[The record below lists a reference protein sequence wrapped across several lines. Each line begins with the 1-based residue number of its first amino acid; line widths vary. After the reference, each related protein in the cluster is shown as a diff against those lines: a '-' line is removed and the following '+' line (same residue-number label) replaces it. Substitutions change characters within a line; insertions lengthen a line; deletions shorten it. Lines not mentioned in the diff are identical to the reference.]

1 MTTAPLRL
9 AFVAVLVAV
18 APAFAA
24 EPTRGTALL
33 DFHADWCGPCRQM
46 RPAVEALSAKGFPVR
61 SIDIDDHADLAERYR
76 IEAVPT
82 FVVVDG
88 DGRELARREG
98 VHSALDL
105 ARWYN
110 GAAASATRTAEPAP
124 REERPPVRP
133 ASTAA
138 APRRANPD
146 PWETVVRITVRE
158 TGSVGFGSG
167 TVIHSTEEEAVILTC
182 AHIFQTHG
190 RPVRPDQFDLPVQV
204 ELFDGNLTGPTGQ
217 TVRPLGAPIP
227 GEVIDY
233 DFERDVALVRI
244 RPGRSVPAARVV
256 PPRWSPKAR
265 MTMYTVGCSK
275 GHDATAWNTV
285 ITSPEVRPFPN
296 RPGYAAIQCQFSPIQ
311 GRSGGGLFTDD
322 GYVAGVCNFAFDP
335 RVSKGLYAAPA
346 SIYAILDRNRLAHLY
361 KDRPRGYNLAVA
373 DNRSESAG
381 TLANPDDAYVRMQGP
396 AEADEARGHL
406 LDVTPISV
414 PPPEMAG
421 VRLPDTASGPA
432 GVGRLSAA
440 SERTDRPAS
449 TRSGWV
455 AVGSGGSSSPTSGT
469 SPRRRTDD
477 RPAFDDVLP
486 APTHGLGAADP
497 EPSRPGNG
505 SAARG
510 WQPSSGRG
518 R

>member
-18 APAFAA
+18 APALAA
-24 EPTRGTALL
+24 EPTRGPALL

-46 RPAVEALSAKGFPVR
+46 RPVVDALTAKRFPVR

-82 FVVVDG
+82 FVVVDR

-98 VHSALDL
+98 LQSALDL
-105 ARWYN
+105 AKLYN
-110 GAAASATRTAEPAP
+110 ESVAAASRSSSSAAP
-124 REERPPVRP
+124 EEERPPVRP
-133 ASTAA
+133 ASTAP
-138 APRRANPD
+138 APRRPNPD

-167 TVIHSTEEEAVILTC
+167 TVIHSTDEEAVILTC

-204 ELFDGNLTGPTGQ
+204 ELFDGNLTGPKGQ

-244 RPGRSVPAARVV
+244 RPGRAVPAARVV
-256 PPRWSPKAR
+256 PPRWSPRAR

-296 RPGYAAIQCQFSPIQ
+296 RPGYAAIQCQYSPIQ

-322 GYVAGVCNFAFDP
+322 GYIAGVCNFAFDP
-335 RVSKGLYAAPA
+335 RVAKGLYAAPA
-346 SIYAILDRNRLAHLY
+346 SIYAILDRNRLADLY
-361 KDRPRGYNLAVA
+361 RDRSRGRNLAVA

-406 LDVTPISV
+406 LDVAPISV

-421 VRLPDTASGPA
+421 VRVPGSAA
-432 GVGRLSAA
+432 VGRLSAA
-440 SERTDRPAS
+440 TERTDRPAS

-455 AVGSGGSSSPTSGT
+455 AVGSGGSSSPTST
-469 SPRRRTDD
+469 PRRRTDD
-477 RPAFDDVLP
+477 RPAFDAVLP
-486 APTHGLGAADP
+486 APTHGLGAAEP
-497 EPSRPGNG
+497 EPSRSAAG

-510 WQPSSGRG
+510 WQPSSGRN